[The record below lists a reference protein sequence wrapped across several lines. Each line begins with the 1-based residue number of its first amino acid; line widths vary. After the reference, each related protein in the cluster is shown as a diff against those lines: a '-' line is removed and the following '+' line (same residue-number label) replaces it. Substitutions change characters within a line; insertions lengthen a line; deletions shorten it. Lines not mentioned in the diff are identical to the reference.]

1 MTTMPLPSSDP
12 ATPPPVAGGPN
23 KLLIGLVVAG
33 GLLLLAVVA
42 IVFLLIGRAAPE
54 PVSLDTP
61 APTPT
66 ATPTASPTATPS
78 AEPTSDAP
86 PPPPADN
93 STRFTNFSADLTV
106 ECDPTGQQDKPEITF
121 SWTAAN
127 AAEAWYSP
135 SDEDAKDDDY
145 MRFPNANAGTNNDL
159 TDEHL
164 FPCNHDQFLDVT
176 ITLVGPGGEHVSKH
190 VVYEDVNWNS
200 GGDDDDD

>member
-42 IVFLLIGRAAPE
+42 IVFLLIGRGSAE
-54 PVSLDTP
+54 PASLDTP
-61 APTPT
+61 APTPS
-66 ATPTASPTATPS
+66 ATPTLTPTPTPT
-78 AEPTSDAP
+78 PTVTPGQEAPAP
-86 PPPPADN
+86 PPVDN
-93 STRFTNFSADLTV
+93 STRFTNFTADLTV

-127 AAEAWYSP
+127 AVEAWYTP
-135 SDEDAKDDDY
+135 SDEDAKDDNY
-145 MRFPNANAGTNNDL
+145 MRFPNANAGTQNDL

-164 FPCNHDQFLDVT
+164 FPCNHDQYLDVT
-176 ITLVGPGGEHVSKH
+176 ITLVGPGGDHVSKH
-190 VVYEDVNWNS
+190 VVYEDVNWQ
-200 GGDDDDD
+200 G